1 MKPTELHHFD
11 RIAQA
16 IDFIGRNFR
25 AQPSLDE
32 VAAHVHLSPH
42 HFQRLFSDWAGV
54 SPKKFLQ
61 YISIGHAKSMLREP
75 QATLFD
81 AAHETGLSGTG
92 RLHDL
97 FVNIEAMTPG
107 EYKNGGAGLSILFSF
122 GESPFGKMGLGSTR
136 RGICFMAFAKTEQEA
151 QSDLRLQFPNARI
164 EAGASAMHDLALSV
178 FSGRRSE
185 SLHLHLKGT
194 PFQLKVWDALLRI
207 PEGRLESYGSLAAK
221 IAAPQAS
228 RAVGA
233 AIGKNPIAYLI
244 PCHRVIQ
251 QGGLLGGY
259 RWGTT
264 RKTAMIG
271 WEAAR
276 VVDPSNQNRE
286 GLSDSNLFKGLV
298 PSKTQMP

>member
-1 MKPTELHHFD
+1 MNPENSHHFD
-11 RIAQA
+11 RIAKA
-16 IDFIGRNFR
+16 IEFIGRNFR

-54 SPKKFLQ
+54 SPKKYLQ
-61 YISIGHAKSMLREP
+61 YISIEHAKSMLREP
-75 QATLFD
+75 QVTLFD

-107 EYKNGGAGLSILFSF
+107 EYKNGGADLSILFSF
-122 GESPFGKMGLGSTR
+122 GDSPFGKMGIASTP

-151 QSDLRLQFPNARI
+151 LADLRLQFPNARI
-164 EAGASAMHDLALSV
+164 EEGATAMHDLALSV
-178 FSGRRSE
+178 FSVRSSE
-185 SLHLHLKGT
+185 TLHLHLKGT
-194 PFQLKVWDALLRI
+194 PFQLKVWEALLTI

-228 RAVGA
+228 RAVGT

-244 PCHRVIQ
+244 PCHRVIR

-264 RKTAMIG
+264 RKTAMMG

-276 VVDPSNQNRE
+276 VVASQALNI
-286 GLSDSNLFKGLV
+286 F
-298 PSKTQMP
+298 